1 MSEFAWDGEV
11 VDAAEPRSPDDLAA
25 ESETFVLSADDFS
38 ALEERVLRAVN
49 LVKKARQARAEAEER
64 AAHAEAQLREQT
76 SLMEPLK
83 KELTALRA
91 ERDQVRLRVDRLLT
105 QLDTLEL

>member
-1 MSEFAWDGEV
+1 MSEFAWDGDV

-25 ESETFVLSADDFS
+25 GPETLVLSADDFS

-49 LVKKARQARAEAEER
+49 LVKKARQASSEAEER
-64 AAHAEAQLREQT
+64 AAKAEAQLREQA
-76 SLMEPLK
+76 SQAEHLQ

-105 QLDTLEL
+105 QLDALEL